1 MLNFLISTVAFSL
14 VVFILN
20 RILKTHPN
28 SPRSIT
34 FTVMALAT
42 IVSFGVGLA
51 VDKLDGDAERGK
63 NNPSITEIIKGGDPV
78 KIVKMIAGF
87 N

>member
-14 VVFILN
+14 SAFILN
-20 RILKTHPN
+20 RIFKTHPN
-28 SPRSIT
+28 SPLSIT

-42 IVSFGVGLA
+42 IVSFGIGWA
-51 VDKLDGDAERGK
+51 VDKLDGDADRHK
-63 NNPSITEIIKGGDPV
+63 SDSSITQIIKGGDPV
-78 KIVKMIAGF
+78 KIAKMIAGF

>member
-1 MLNFLISTVAFSL
+1 MAF
-14 VVFILN
+14 
-20 RILKTHPN
+20 
-28 SPRSIT
+28 
-34 FTVMALAT
+34 AT
-42 IVSFGVGLA
+42 IVSFGVGWA